1 MRFWLF
7 IVFFIIA
14 VTGGLKLVNLVLVM
28 GSCWAER
35 VEDLKKG
42 DKEAN

>member
-14 VTGGLKLVNLVLVM
+14 VTGGGAKISKSSVSN

-35 VEDLKKG
+35 VEDLKK
-42 DKEAN
+42 EAN